1 VLKYVTV
8 ERQRIKS
15 ATKDSVMSVP
25 LDSLVGEVHLI
36 EGARQSSTPATGVFT
51 APRRAARGRMDDML
65 YVLIDL
71 VGDVSSA
78 DLHDVMEPLTH
89 AYWSMPGSVTSA
101 LRAALNAAG
110 THLMDRNTN
119 APLPERLTGG
129 VVCAVLRGSA
139 VYIAQAGPTNVFIA
153 QDNSLE
159 HYPTADAEP
168 LAPIGTARAVE
179 MRFAHAQLN
188 AGDTMLLTDARFGSL
203 VTSDAIGKAL
213 THTTVDKALESLE
226 RLIGKGDLIALVV
239 QAAPAD
245 TVEPKPTSTAAVAT
259 VAAVTAAVVSPIEPA
274 APTVEAPPASVPSA
288 SAPPADNGPIIRVAG
303 RPSAAPTPVA
313 LPAPTGAPQPR
324 ATSAPTTAAPIA
336 AAKATSISPAQLT
349 GEANARAWLDALK
362 HGFRRGAGSVGA
374 AGAIVADRTLPGST
388 QVKTPQL
395 TRNQTLVMVAIVIG
409 IAVVVALLVA
419 AVYTQRAAVEAVLSH
434 IQTAKNEIQAA
445 ASAVTGK
452 ETRQH
457 WAAAAA
463 EAKQALQL
471 DPQNKDAAQVL
482 AQAQLE
488 LDKIDNVISLTPNLL
503 WDFKSQGQQHL
514 ASQSFSLFVL
524 DRTANQVNRLILN
537 TAGDKLEG
545 EPEPILVPGVT
556 VNGQTPGNLIDIASL
571 GSSINRQA
579 SDLVIGHDK
588 GLVKYNQSFGLQTV
602 PFGNNK
608 LPASAKRMRTFDG
621 KLYTLD
627 PNAQQIMKYEP
638 VDAGYPNAPTP
649 YFAEARPELAKA
661 TDLAIDGSIY
671 VTTSDG
677 KILKFSEGRP
687 DTFDL
692 RGLGEP
698 LQRPT
703 IVALDQNVQDSSLYV
718 VDAVLRRIVQLR
730 TDGLFV
736 RQFRADDAAFDN
748 IQDLL
753 IDEQNNRLYIIG
765 QGAVYTL
772 ALPPV
777 R

>member
-1 VLKYVTV
+1 
-8 ERQRIKS
+8 
-15 ATKDSVMSVP
+15 MSVP

-89 AYWSMPGSVTSA
+89 AYWSMQGSVTSA

-110 THLMDRNTN
+110 THLMDHNAN

-153 QDNSLE
+153 QDKTLE
-159 HYPTADAEP
+159 HYPAADAEP

-188 AGDTMLLTDARFGSL
+188 ASDTMLLTDARFGAL

-239 QAAPAD
+239 QAAPVD
-245 TVEPKPTSTAAVAT
+245 TAVEPKTAVAT
-259 VAAVTAAVVSPIEPA
+259 ATAVTAAVANPIEPTVPA
-274 APTVEAPPASVPSA
+274 VEAPSIATPPVNAPA
-288 SAPPADNGPIIRVAG
+288 APPADNGPIIHVAG
-303 RPSAAPTPVA
+303 RPSAAP
-313 LPAPTGAPQPR
+313 PAPTGAPQPR
-324 ATSAPTTAAPIA
+324 STSAPNA
-336 AAKATSISPAQLT
+336 AATVAVAKAASTSPAQLT

-362 HGFRRGAGSVGA
+362 HGFRRGAGSVGV
-374 AGAIVADRTLPGST
+374 AGAIVADRTLPSST
-388 QVKTPQL
+388 QVKSPQL

-419 AVYTQRAAVEAVLSH
+419 AVYAQRSAVEAVESH
-434 IQTAKNEIQAA
+434 VQTAKNEIQAA
-445 ASAVTGK
+445 VQAVTGK

-457 WAAAAA
+457 WSAAVT

-482 AQAQLE
+482 AQAQVE
-488 LDKIDNVISLTPNLL
+488 LDKIDNVITLTPNLL

-514 ASQSFSLFVL
+514 TSQGFSLFVL

-545 EPEPILVPGVT
+545 DPEPILVPGVT

-579 SDLVIGHDK
+579 SDLVIGHDQ

-608 LPASAKRMRTFDG
+608 LPASARRIRTFDG

-627 PNAQQIMKYEP
+627 PDAQQIMKYEP

-649 YFAEARPELAKA
+649 YLAESRPELAKA

-677 KILKFSEGRP
+677 KILKFSEGKP

-698 LQRPT
+698 LQQPT

-730 TDGLFV
+730 ADGLFV

-748 IQDLL
+748 LQDLL
-753 IDEQNNRLYIIG
+753 VDEQNNRLYIIG
-765 QGAVYTL
+765 QGAVYLL

>member
-1 VLKYVTV
+1 M
-8 ERQRIKS
+8 S
-15 ATKDSVMSVP
+15 AP

-51 APRRAARGRMDDML
+51 APRRAARGRVDDML

-78 DLHDVMEPLTH
+78 DLHEVTEQITR
-89 AYWSMPGSVTSA
+89 AYWSMQGSVTSA

-110 THLMDRNTN
+110 SHLMDHNAN

-153 QDNSLE
+153 QDRTLE
-159 HYPTADAEP
+159 HHPGSDAEP

-203 VTSDAIGKAL
+203 VSSDAIAKAL

-239 QAAPAD
+239 QAAPID
-245 TVEPKPTSTAAVAT
+245 TAAGPKSASTAAVAT
-259 VAAVTAAVVSPIEPA
+259 AATVSAVAATSVAAASAAAHPIEPA
-274 APTVEAPPASVPSA
+274 APPASVPSA
-288 SAPPADNGPIIRVAG
+288 SAPPVSAPTASPANSGPIIHVAG
-303 RPSAAPTPVA
+303 RPSAASTPA
-313 LPAPTGAPQPR
+313 APPAPTGALRPR
-324 ATSAPTTAAPIA
+324 STSAPAAAAPLE
-336 AAKATSISPAQLT
+336 AAKAAPTSPAQLT
-349 GEANARAWLDALK
+349 GENNTRAWLEALR
-362 HGFRRGAGSVGA
+362 HGFRRGAGSVGM
-374 AGAIVADRTLPGST
+374 AGAIVADRTLPSST

-395 TRNQTLVMVAIVIG
+395 TRNQTLLMVAIVIG

-419 AVYTQRAAVEAVLSH
+419 AVYTQRSAIEAIESH
-434 IQTAKNEIQAA
+434 IQTAKNEIQEAA
-445 ASAVTGK
+445 RAVTGK

-457 WAAAAA
+457 WAAAAT

-488 LDKIDNVISLTPNLL
+488 LDKIDNVTSLTPSLL

-514 ASQSFSLFVL
+514 ASQGFSLFVL
-524 DRTANQVNRLILN
+524 DRSANQVNRLILN

-545 EPEPILVPGVT
+545 SPEPILVPGVT

-571 GSSINRQA
+571 ASSINRQS
-579 SDLVIGHDK
+579 SDLIIGHDK
-588 GLVKYNQSFGLQTV
+588 GLVEYNQSFGLQTV
-602 PFGNNK
+602 PFGKNQ
-608 LPASAKRMRTFDG
+608 LPAAIKRIRTFDG
-621 KLYTLD
+621 KLYALD
-627 PNAQQIMKYEP
+627 PNTQQIMKYEP
-638 VDAGYPNAPTP
+638 VDAGYPNAPAP
-649 YFAEARPELAKA
+649 YLAELRPELAKA
-661 TDLAIDGSIY
+661 TDLAIDGTIY
-671 VTTSDG
+671 VTLSDG
-677 KILKFSEGRP
+677 KILKFTEGKP

-692 RGLGEP
+692 RGLGDP

-703 IVALDQNVQDSSLYV
+703 IIAVDQNVQDSSLYV
-718 VDAVLRRIVQLR
+718 VDAALRRIVQLR
-730 TDGLFV
+730 ADGLFV
-736 RQFRADDAAFDN
+736 RQFRVDDATFDN

-753 IDEQNNRLYIIG
+753 IDEQNNRLYVINR
-765 QGAVYTL
+765 GAVYTL

>member
-1 VLKYVTV
+1 
-8 ERQRIKS
+8 
-15 ATKDSVMSVP
+15 MSVP

-36 EGARQSSTPATGVFT
+36 EGVRQSNTPATGVFT

-78 DLHDVMEPLTH
+78 DLHEVMEQITR
-89 AYWSMPGSVTSA
+89 AYWSMQGSVTSA

-110 THLMDRNTN
+110 AQLMDHNTN

-139 VYIAQAGPTNVFIA
+139 VYIAQGGPTNVFIA
-153 QDNSLE
+153 QDKTLG
-159 HYPTADAEP
+159 HFPAADAEP
-168 LAPIGTARAVE
+168 LEPIGSARAVE

-239 QAAPAD
+239 QAAPIE
-245 TVEPKPTSTAAVAT
+245 TAVAAT
-259 VAAVTAAVVSPIEPA
+259 SVAAHPIEPA
-274 APTVEAPPASVPSA
+274 ASTASVPSA
-288 SAPPADNGPIIRVAG
+288 SASFVEAPLVSAPPANSGPIIHVAG
-303 RPSAAPTPVA
+303 RPSAAPTPAVP
-313 LPAPTGAPQPR
+313 PAPTGALQPR
-324 ATSAPTTAAPIA
+324 STSAPTTAASLAP
-336 AAKATSISPAQLT
+336 AKTPSPAQPT
-349 GEANARAWLDALK
+349 GEDHAREWLNALK
-362 HGFRRGAGSVGA
+362 HGFRRGAGSVGV

-388 QVKTPQL
+388 HVKTPQL
-395 TRNQTLVMVAIVIG
+395 TRTPGETLLMMAIVIG

-419 AVYTQRAAVEAVLSH
+419 AVYTQRSAVEAVESH
-434 IQTAKNEIQAA
+434 LQTARNEIQEAA
-445 ASAVTGK
+445 RAVTGK

-457 WAAAAA
+457 WAAAAS

-471 DPQNKDAAQVL
+471 DPQNKAAAQVL

-488 LDKIDNVISLTPNLL
+488 LDKIDNVTSLTPTLL

-514 ASQSFSLFVL
+514 ASQGFSLFVL

-545 EPEPILVPGVT
+545 DPEPILVPGVT

-588 GLVKYNQSFGLQTV
+588 GLVEYNQSFGLQTV
-602 PFGNNK
+602 PFGQNQ
-608 LPASAKRMRTFDG
+608 LPAAVKRMRTFDG
-621 KLYTLD
+621 KLYALD
-627 PNAQQIMKYEP
+627 PSAQQIMKYEP
-638 VDAGYPNAPTP
+638 VDAGYPNAPAP
-649 YFAEARPELAKA
+649 YFAELRPELAKA

-671 VTTSDG
+671 VTLSDG
-677 KILKFSEGRP
+677 KILKFSEGKP

-703 IVALDQNVQDSSLYV
+703 IIAIDQNVQDSSLYV
-718 VDAVLRRIVQLR
+718 VDAALRRIVQLR
-730 TDGLFV
+730 ADGLFV
-736 RQFRADDAAFDN
+736 RQFRVDDAAFDN
-748 IQDLL
+748 LQDLL
-753 IDEQNNRLYIIG
+753 IDEQNNRLYVVG

-772 ALPPV
+772 ALPAMP
-777 R
+777 